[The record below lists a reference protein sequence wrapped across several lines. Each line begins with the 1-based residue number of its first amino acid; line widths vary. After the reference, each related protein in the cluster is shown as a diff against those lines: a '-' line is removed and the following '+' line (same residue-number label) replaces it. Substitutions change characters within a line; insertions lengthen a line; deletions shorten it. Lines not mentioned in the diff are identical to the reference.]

1 MLKMRDRYL
10 HTNCLAA
17 LANVSGLF
25 KHLQITDSLSL
36 CRTIQYNMLKM
47 RDRYL
52 HTNCLAA
59 LANMP
64 GLFKH
69 LHMTDSLS
77 LCRTIQYSMPRC
89 VIATFTL
96 TAWQPWPT
104 CLACSSVSK

>member
-17 LANVSGLF
+17 LTNMSGLF
-25 KHLQITDSLSL
+25 KHLQIIDPLPL

-59 LANMP
+59 LANTSD
-64 GLFKH
+64 LSKH
-69 LHMTDSLS
+69 L
-77 LCRTIQYSMPRC
+77 Q
-89 VIATFTL
+89 
-96 TAWQPWPT
+96 
-104 CLACSSVSK
+104 

>member
-1 MLKMRDRYL
+1 MLKMCDRYL

-17 LANVSGLF
+17 LAKMSGLF
-25 KHLQITDSLSL
+25 KHLHITDSLSL

-59 LANMP
+59 LANMS

-69 LHMTDSLS
+69 LHPYVAQRLVSLFET
-77 LCRTIQYSMPRC
+77 LARYLYAYLFLDT
-89 VIATFTL
+89 VIY
-96 TAWQPWPT
+96 
-104 CLACSSVSK
+104 